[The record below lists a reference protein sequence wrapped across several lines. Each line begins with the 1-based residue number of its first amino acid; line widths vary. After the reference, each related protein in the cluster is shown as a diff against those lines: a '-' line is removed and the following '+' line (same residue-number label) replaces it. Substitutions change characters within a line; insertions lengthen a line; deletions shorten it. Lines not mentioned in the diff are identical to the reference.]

1 MEKQLSSEENV
12 VIQGD
17 RSHSR
22 RHSDVPHTQVHH
34 LLRRTL
40 EVGQDAIV
48 VVLLVMLL
56 AVMVQALWNLGLMI
70 AQPGTTYPT
79 LVSQIVFVLILAE
92 LYRTLVFYLREHR
105 VSVALIVEVAIV
117 STVQDLI
124 LKSAHAEFEMQRL
137 IGSAVLLL
145 VLGGLL
151 ASERYFGRLSGA
163 SDTSAH

>member
-1 MEKQLSSEENV
+1 MEKHSSVEAALA
-12 VIQGD
+12 QGELD
-17 RSHSR
+17 HH
-22 RHSDVPHTQVHH
+22 RHRPDIPHTQVHYI
-34 LLRRTL
+34 LRRTL
-40 EVGQDAIV
+40 ETAQDGIV
-48 VVLLVMLL
+48 VILLIMLL
-56 AVMVQALWNLGLMI
+56 AVMVQMLWNLGLMI
-70 AQPGTTYPT
+70 AQPGTTYPA

-124 LKSAHAEFEMQRL
+124 LKSAHEEFEVQRL
-137 IGSAVLLL
+137 LGSAVLLL

-151 ASERYFGRLSGA
+151 ASERYFGQLSGA